1 MRRTRRLA
9 WLVVG
14 ILGVYSFFL
23 AQGVYAYSQERG
35 ARETFPFFIWDL
47 FSRVPQPDQVSYGM
61 RLTEMDGTRLD
72 EPVYYEETTLPTHQ
86 SSAAQGMIGTIGGA
100 FESGDGDRVDRYR
113 TIWESRYLQP
123 LTSARY
129 ELVRREY
136 DVEER
141 HDCGCY
147 RREVVVAEFTMGRS

>member
-1 MRRTRRLA
+1 VKRTRRLA
-9 WLVVG
+9 WFAVG
-14 ILGVYSFFL
+14 ILGVYSIFL

-47 FSRVPQPDQVSYGM
+47 FSRVPQPDQVSYGI

-72 EPVYYEETTLPTHQ
+72 PVYYEETTLPTHQ
-86 SSAAQGMIGTIGGA
+86 SSAAQAMIGTIGSA
-100 FESGDGDRVDRYR
+100 YESGDAERVDHYR

-123 LTSARY
+123 LASAQY

-141 HDCGCY
+141 HDCDCY
-147 RREVVVAEFTMGRS
+147 RREVVLAEFVMGRS